1 MPKQKTEELG
11 SLSKSEKVK
20 VNRLYSRGRDAYGSI
35 QNLSKASGLSK
46 KKVEKFLQTKKLNTK
61 FGPPIRRFR
70 RLQVF
75 SNYTNEVWF
84 MHLAFVDKL
93 ASQNNGVKY
102 FLVAVGFFLR
112 FVRIQKMKTKYA
124 KDTFQAFRKMISR
137 KPILEKLW
145 VDKGTKYGGTFKKF
159 CREKNIKVYS
169 TMSQTKSAFAERAI
183 QSLKHIIYRYIEDHS
198 ETTVPKLLQFVSTLN
213 CHKNRSIGKS
223 PRDVKN
229 SDFLSILYKKN
240 S

>member
-20 VNRLYSRGRDAYGSI
+20 VNRLYSRGRYAYGSI

-84 MHLAFVDKL
+84 MDLAFVDKL

-112 FVRIQKMKTKYA
+112 FVRVQKMKTKYA
-124 KDTFQAFRKMISR
+124 KDIFQAFRKMISR
-137 KPILEKLW
+137 KPIL
-145 VDKGTKYGGTFKKF
+145 DKGTKYGGTFKKF
-159 CREKNIKVYS
+159 CREKNIKAYS
-169 TMSQTKSAFAERAI
+169 TMSQTKSAFEERAI
-183 QSLKHIIYRYIEDHS
+183 QSLKHIIYCYIEDHS

-213 CHKNRSIGKS
+213 CH
-223 PRDVKN
+223 
-229 SDFLSILYKKN
+229 
-240 S
+240 